1 MARYQ
6 TFESNPGVAF
16 SAATPPTTVALREA
30 MVPDRDLRY
39 VFDKTDVERLA
50 DLIRLLMQSPAMGER

>member
-1 MARYQ
+1 
-6 TFESNPGVAF
+6 
-16 SAATPPTTVALREA
+16 
-30 MVPDRDLRY
+30 MVPDRDLRH